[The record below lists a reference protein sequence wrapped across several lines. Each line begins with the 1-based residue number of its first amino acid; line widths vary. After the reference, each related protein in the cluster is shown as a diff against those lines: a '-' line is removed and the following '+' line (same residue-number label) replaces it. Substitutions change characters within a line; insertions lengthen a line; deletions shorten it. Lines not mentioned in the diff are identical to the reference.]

1 MLGDYLRRELGMDHQ
16 WLYRSALLSTVG
28 CIQIVVTGHNS
39 QVTYVEISS
48 LGQVDTK
55 TAGDDFISRDNATTT
70 GIVPEVVLRVI
81 CLNRHMMRVC
91 VRRCYV
97 ASRNPCKSLLAISW
111 NDSTFR
117 WRLSMEPLEHYNEL
131 SNEYESKW
139 VLELP
144 SLKWN
149 WNSRWRWNK
158 VKRDFRTWENHE
170 KEAQLHFVI

>member
-55 TAGDDFISRDNATTT
+55 TAGDDFISRENATTT
-70 GIVPEVVLRVI
+70 GIVSEVVLRVI
-81 CLNRHMMRVC
+81 CLNRHRMRVC

-111 NDSTFR
+111 NDSTPG
-117 WRLSMEPLEHYNEL
+117 WRLSMKSLEY
-131 SNEYESKW
+131 YKESTQRVCIKLGIRIA
-139 VLELP
+139 VL
-144 SLKWN
+144 KM
-149 WNSRWRWNK
+149 K
-158 VKRDFRTWENHE
+158 
-170 KEAQLHFVI
+170 